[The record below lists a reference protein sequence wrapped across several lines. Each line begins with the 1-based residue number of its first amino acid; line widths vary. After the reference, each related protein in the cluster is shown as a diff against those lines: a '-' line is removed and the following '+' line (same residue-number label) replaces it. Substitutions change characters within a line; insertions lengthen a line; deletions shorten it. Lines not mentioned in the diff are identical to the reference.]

1 MDTQKGAGKLDSQHG
16 VDELLDELYEFGR
29 REGGMWNV
37 GPEGGALLAWL
48 VGLLSARRVLEIGT
62 SNGYSTIW
70 LARALS
76 TTAGNL
82 VTLEVEPVKV
92 EMARANLKLAGLD
105 RLVTIVEGPAMV
117 SLKVLGGPFDLVF
130 IDADKPQY
138 PDYLS
143 EVLRLVGPGSVV
155 VADNMTS
162 HADETEPY
170 RALID
175 ADPALESLLL
185 PVGGGL
191 YVSRVVGDG
200 RDQ

>member
-1 MDTQKGAGKLDSQHG
+1 MDGMRH

-48 VGLLSARRVLEIGT
+48 VGLLGAKRALEIGT

-76 TTAGNL
+76 EAGGEL
-82 VTLEVEPVKV
+82 VTLELEPVKV
-92 EMARANLKLAGLD
+92 EMARANLKRAGLD
-105 RLVTIVEGPAMV
+105 RLVTIVEGPAAA

-138 PDYLS
+138 PDYLR
-143 EVLRLVGPGSVV
+143 EVRRLVAAGSVI
-155 VADNMTS
+155 VADNMTT
-162 HADETEPY
+162 HPEETELY
-170 RALID
+170 RSMAD
-175 ADPALESLLL
+175 ADPGLESVLL

-191 YVSRVVGDG
+191 YVSRVVDIP
-200 RDQ
+200 